1 MAQLDRLLSAMVSNR
16 AEALTLDEGE
26 PAKME
31 LQGGARA
38 VTKSALTAQQ
48 VVGLVKEIAPADT
61 ARQLEAAKQATFAYT
76 SVDGTFSVRIA
87 QEGGKWRGRITMGS
101 PDAPVTQDNGFD
113 PMAAFNPT
121 AAFMTPLDVPRVM
134 PTPAAPPHRVMPT
147 PGAPTPATPA
157 AKPLARPTPPTVGGK
172 PSPAS
177 QAPVSA
183 PGSPVASPAS
193 APSASPVAAAASF
206 QAGTSAKPSLDSV
219 HAFEGSEAARAEI
232 EQLLR
237 TTVDRGASDL
247 HLRCGEPPIIRLHG
261 EMHRLEGCVPL
272 GNDRLDAMLRSIMP
286 ERNRLE
292 YAESNDTD
300 YAYEIPGCARF
311 RANALK
317 DRMGAAAVFRQI
329 PTQVVTVDQMQITS
343 EVQQLCYLTKG
354 LVLVTGPTGSGK
366 STTLCALI
374 DMVNRVRNDHVI
386 TIEDPIEFVHP
397 NKNCIITQRQ
407 VGVHTKSFKSALR
420 AALRED
426 PDIILVGELRDLE
439 TVSIAIETAETGH
452 LVFGTLHTTTA
463 PGTIDRIID
472 QFPADRQEQIRVM
485 LADSLKG
492 VISQTLCKK
501 IGGGRIAAREILLS
515 IPAVSNLIREAKT
528 FQINSIIQTSRRLG
542 MVTLSDALME
552 HVDAG
557 LVEPKEAYMKAI
569 DKMNFMTTLKQRG
582 HDVSFAETDLA
593 SQGQAKP
600 GDAPVAAKSTL
611 KPLGKPASAKR

>member
-1 MAQLDRLLSAMVSNR
+1 MAQLDRLLSVMISNR
-16 AEALTLDEGE
+16 ADALTLDEADL
-26 PAKME
+26 AKLE

-38 VTKSALTAQQ
+38 VTKSPLTAAQ
-48 VVGLVKEIAPADT
+48 VVGLLKEIAPPDA
-61 ARQLEAAKQATFAYT
+61 ARQLDATKPASFSYT
-76 SVDGTFSVRIA
+76 SADGAFTVRA
-87 QEGGKWRGRITMGS
+87 AVEGGKWRVRILH
-101 PDAPVTQDNGFD
+101 DAAGDTGGTGNGASKGAQFD
-113 PMAAFNPT
+113 PLSGFQQTPSA
-121 AAFMTPLDVPRVM
+121 MTPAEVPRVQATPAAPANAFREAASLRAATQAAARTR
-134 PTPAAPPHRVMPT
+134 PTPAAT
-147 PGAPTPATPA
+147 TAP
-157 AKPLARPTPPTVGGK
+157 
-172 PSPAS
+172 
-177 QAPVSA
+177 APSA
-183 PGSPVASPAS
+183 PSRPQPSNATRAPSS
-193 APSASPVAAAASF
+193 APSAIKPALDAIPSF
-206 QAGTSAKPSLDSV
+206 P
-219 HAFEGSEAARAEI
+219 GSDEARASI

-237 TTVDRGASDL
+237 TTVERGASDL

-261 EMHRLEGCVPL
+261 EMHRLDGSPL
-272 GNDRLDAMLRSIMP
+272 ENDQLEAMLRSIMP
-286 ERNRLE
+286 ERNRVE

-300 YAYEIPGCARF
+300 YAHEIPGCARF

-329 PTQVVTVDQMQITS
+329 PSQVVNVDQMQITP

-366 STTLCALI
+366 STTLCSLM

-426 PDIILVGELRDLE
+426 PDIVLVGELRDLE

-501 IGGGRIAAREILLS
+501 IGGGRVAAREILLS
-515 IPAVSNLIREAKT
+515 IPAVANLIREAKV
-528 FQINSIIQTSRRLG
+528 FQIHSIMQTSRRLG
-542 MVTLSDALME
+542 MVTLNDALIE
-552 HVDAG
+552 HVDG
-557 LVEPKEAYMKAI
+557 GRVEPKEAYMKAI
-569 DKMNFMTTLKQRG
+569 DKVSFMSMLKQRG
-582 HDVSFAETDLA
+582 HDVAFAEMDLA
-593 SQGQAKP
+593 AQGQ
-600 GDAPVAAKSTL
+600 
-611 KPLGKPASAKR
+611 GKPAEAPGKPVGKATAKR